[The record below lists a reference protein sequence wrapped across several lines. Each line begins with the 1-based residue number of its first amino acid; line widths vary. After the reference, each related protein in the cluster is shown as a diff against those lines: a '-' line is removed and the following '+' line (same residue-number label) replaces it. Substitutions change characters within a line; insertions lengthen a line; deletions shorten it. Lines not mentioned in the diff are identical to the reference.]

1 MAWLRT
7 LPRLTELPTRV
18 RQAVGLIIVPVV
30 DDPKQVESQWL
41 GVVMASA
48 LWSRLSKYLFT
59 SLDNIDDIATFP
71 PTRIL
76 LVIHV

>member
-41 GVVMASA
+41 GVVMVSA